1 MPDFTSMFMGG
12 GGSSS
17 RSEAKSSKFPKD
29 ALKVLDEK
37 LRAVFMGK
45 DPK

>member
-1 MPDFTSMFMGG
+1 MFMGG
-12 GGSSS
+12 GGGGS
-17 RSEAKSSKFPKD
+17 REAKSSKFPKD

-37 LRAVFMGK
+37 MRAIFMGK